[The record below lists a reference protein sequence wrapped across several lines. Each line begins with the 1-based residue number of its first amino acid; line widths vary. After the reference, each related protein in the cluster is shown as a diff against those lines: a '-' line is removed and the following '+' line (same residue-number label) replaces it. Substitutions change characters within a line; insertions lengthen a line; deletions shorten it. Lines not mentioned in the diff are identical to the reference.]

1 MEKIIFAKK
10 ECNLNSMRI
19 LFYCDTVFSFGGVQR
34 VLAEIARALSKGHE
48 VTILTTDTFPDLS
61 MYGYDKSMVQFE
73 YISYTDSLW
82 IERLLCRGYG
92 FLYKYLFPSGRYASA
107 WYAKTFFLPRYK
119 RHLIEKINSGNYQ
132 VVVGVHAY
140 LSLHL
145 ASVRKEIR
153 VAKTIGWMHNSYEA
167 FFEKEKPY
175 LPGLKNFFKYQMAE
189 LDEIVVLS
197 HIDKEKYEKC
207 LNLSPVV
214 IYNPLTI
221 EVRGRADMQS
231 RRFLSVGRFTK
242 GHKGFDILIKAFA
255 RFAVKN
261 EGWMLDIVGEGPEKS
276 FYYSLIEAHH
286 LEDRVQIHPFTK
298 DIDLYY
304 ARSSVYVLASRWEGM
319 PLVLMEAMA
328 NGLPVIAS
336 DIPIVRELLNGKG
349 MAALFEKENDG
360 CLAACLEYMARDA
373 DLNNMS
379 DRAVAY
385 ASHFRTDRILEQWK
399 KIIN

>member
-1 MEKIIFAKK
+1 
-10 ECNLNSMRI
+10 MRI

-34 VLAEIARALSKGHE
+34 VLAEIAQALSEAHE
-48 VTILTTDTFPDLS
+48 VTILTTDTCPDMS
-61 MYGYDKSMVQFE
+61 MYGYDKSPVRFE
-73 YISYTDSLW
+73 YIFYTGSLW

-92 FLYKYLFPSGRYASA
+92 FLYKYLFSSSKYASA

-119 RHLIEKINSGNYQ
+119 RSLVRKINSGNYQ

-145 ASVRKEIR
+145 ASVRKEIK
-153 VAKTIGWMHNSYEA
+153 VAKAIGWMHNSYEA

-175 LPGLKNFFKYQMAE
+175 LPKLKNFFKYQMAE
-189 LDEIVVLS
+189 LDEMVVLS
-197 HIDKEKYEKC
+197 HTDKGKYEKC

-221 EVRGRADMQS
+221 EVRGRADLQS
-231 RRFLSVGRFTK
+231 RRFLSVGRFSK

-255 RFAVKN
+255 QFAANN
-261 EGWMLDIVGEGPEKS
+261 EEWMLDIVGEGPEKS
-276 FYYSLIEAHH
+276 LYNSLIEAHH
-286 LEDRVQIHPFTK
+286 LEGRVQIHPFTK

-328 NGLPVIAS
+328 YGLPVIAS
-336 DIPIVRELLNGKG
+336 DIPIARELLAEGEG
-349 MAALFEKENDG
+349 AVLFERENDG
-360 CLAACLEYMARDA
+360 CLADCLEYMARDA
-373 DLNNMS
+373 DLNDMS
-379 DRAVAY
+379 VRAAVC
-385 ASHFRTDRILEQWK
+385 ASHFRTHRIIEQWK
-399 KIIN
+399 KIINR

>member
-1 MEKIIFAKK
+1 MEKIIFAKE
-10 ECNLNSMRI
+10 ECNLDSMRI

-34 VLAEIARALSKGHE
+34 VLAEIAKALSEGHE
-48 VTILTTDTFPDLS
+48 VTILTTDTCPDLS
-61 MYGYDKSMVQFE
+61 MYGYDKSSVRFE

-119 RHLIEKINSGNYQ
+119 RQLTGKINGGNYQ

-153 VAKTIGWMHNSYEA
+153 VAKAIGWMHNSYEA

-175 LPGLKNFFKYQMAE
+175 LPGLKDFFKYQMAE
-189 LDEIVVLS
+189 LDGMVVLS
-197 HIDKEKYEKC
+197 HTDKEKYEKY

-231 RRFLSVGRFTK
+231 RRFLSVGRFSK

-255 RFAVKN
+255 RFATKN
-261 EGWMLDIVGEGPEKS
+261 EGWMLDIVGEGPEKPL
-276 FYYSLIEAHH
+276 YDSLIEAHH
-286 LEDRVQIHPFTK
+286 LEDKVQIHPFTK
-298 DIDLYY
+298 DIGLYY

-328 NGLPVIAS
+328 YGLPIIAS
-336 DIPIVRELLNGKG
+336 DIPIARELLAEGER
-349 MAALFEKENDG
+349 AVLFERGNDS
-360 CLAACLEYMARDA
+360 CLANCLEYMARNA
-373 DLNNMS
+373 DLNDMS

>member
-1 MEKIIFAKK
+1 MEKIIFAKE
-10 ECNLNSMRI
+10 ECNLDSMRI

-34 VLAEIARALSKGHE
+34 VLAEIAKALSEAHE
-48 VTILTTDTFPDLS
+48 VTILTTDTCPDLS
-61 MYGYDKSMVQFE
+61 MYGYDKSPVRFE

-92 FLYKYLFPSGRYASA
+92 FLYKYLFPSGRHAAA

-119 RHLIEKINSGNYQ
+119 RHLIGKINSGNYQ

-145 ASVRKEIR
+145 ASIKKEIR
-153 VAKTIGWMHNSYEA
+153 VAKIIGWMHNSYEA

-175 LPGLKNFFKYQMAE
+175 LPRLKNFFKYQMAE

-221 EVRGRADMQS
+221 KVRGRADTQS
-231 RRFLSVGRFTK
+231 RRFLSVGRFSK

-276 FYYSLIEAHH
+276 LYYSLIEAHH

-319 PLVLMEAMA
+319 PLVMMEAMA
-328 NGLPVIAS
+328 YGLPVIAS

-349 MAALFEKENDG
+349 MAVLFEKENDG
-360 CLAACLEYMARDA
+360 CLAGCLEYIARDA
-373 DLNNMS
+373 DLKNMS
-379 DRAVAY
+379 DRAVFY
-385 ASHFRTDRILEQWK
+385 SSYFRTDRILEQWK